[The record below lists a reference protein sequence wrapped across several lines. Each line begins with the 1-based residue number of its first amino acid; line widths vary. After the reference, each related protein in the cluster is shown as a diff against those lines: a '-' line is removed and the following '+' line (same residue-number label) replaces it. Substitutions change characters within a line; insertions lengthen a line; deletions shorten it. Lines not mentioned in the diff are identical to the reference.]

1 VKKGIIYHIQSVIN
15 ETLRRVSRMQVIF
28 TGRIGIFLPR
38 GNNPVPVN
46 SILFLLISQSAIR
59 E

>member
-1 VKKGIIYHIQSVIN
+1 
-15 ETLRRVSRMQVIF
+15 MQVIF
-28 TGRIGIFLPR
+28 TGRIGIFLPSC
-38 GNNPVPVN
+38 NNPAPVN